1 MSTVKQFSLTSE
13 NLKRFEKELQEKKR
27 KSKSLTR
34 KIYNERTEGDG
45 RSSGIQSYGSQLS
58 AFKDSLNTKSHHVE
72 AKKAVN
78 SHNPSQPSRKI
89 SLPIHRPGPESV
101 RRNPDGQSRNESNPT
116 PHIVRIDYDEESDR
130 IDYKTNSEDEDP
142 RLACGDE
149 KESSDDDDDDE
160 DDDDDDDSD
169 DDDDEDSEDES
180 VESESEDESD
190 SSDDDDDD
198 DDDDDYDEEVKV
210 EDEVED
216 DTNGTE
222 TDSKI
227 LRETPVSVRTHYS
240 SSLNAS
246 TSSIPTIAS
255 VRSRPESI
263 KTTKTER
270 KGSVKSTVS
279 SAPSYILNINQFRMK
294 KMAVK
299 QEKEREKLGIE
310 VNESELSESSR
321 NRSALSRMSMR
332 EKGTTSVQSKGSYVT
347 VRNWTRWSTFSAA
360 GYTISEGPDN
370 NKFKRK
376 RKTAR
381 RKTPTKTQSRSQV
394 PHLPVISNKT
404 VSKSQ
409 PDLQKARKRRVALT
423 ILPGLSNARP
433 VSRSQMASRM
443 STRSIIKTPT
453 MPRVKSVPDL
463 NREAVMSFFEIE
475 RGANRSASRSGH
487 RGKSSRAEMSSKS
500 KQRKRQETDND
511 ELFDFKNRR
520 KRVLKRKERR
530 RRERNDT
537 YLSSALTVRP
547 ITRQHKK
554 PSIDGGVSLT
564 SALSVSIVKSSKS
577 DKSRKTSSSA
587 SSKVSIISRKPRMQ
601 LLRTYAGYQSNASSR
616 GSLFPPGTPISL
628 ILQRSPSLRS
638 AITEYSSYLSLAAS
652 SIKSARPSSVSSLS
666 STGKYLLLN

>member
-78 SHNPSQPSRKI
+78 SHNPLQAGRKI

-101 RRNPDGQSRNESNPT
+101 RRNPDGQSQNESNPT
-116 PHIVRIDYDEESDR
+116 PHIVRVDYDDESDR

-142 RLACGDE
+142 RLASEDE
-149 KESSDDDDDDE
+149 EESSDDDDDDE

-190 SSDDDDDD
+190 DSDDDDDD
-198 DDDDDYDEEVKV
+198 EVKV

-222 TDSKI
+222 TDSKR
-227 LRETPVSVRTHYS
+227 LLETPVSVRTHYS
-240 SSLNAS
+240 SSLSAS

-310 VNESELSESSR
+310 VNESELSESSS
-321 NRSALSRMSMR
+321 NRSALSRMSLR

-360 GYTISEGPDN
+360 GYTISEGPEN

-376 RKTAR
+376 QKKKQ

-394 PHLPVISNKT
+394 PHLPAISNKT

-409 PDLQKARKRRVALT
+409 PDLQKARKRRVTLT

-475 RGANRSASRSGH
+475 RGANRSASRSGR
-487 RGKSSRAEMSSKS
+487 RGKSSRAEVSSKS
-500 KQRKRQETDND
+500 KQRKRQETDNH
-511 ELFDFKNRR
+511 ELYDFKNRR
-520 KRVLKRKERR
+520 KRVLKRKERT
-530 RRERNDT
+530 RRERDDT
-537 YLSSALTVRP
+537 YLSSASTIRP

-554 PSIDGGVSLT
+554 PSTDGGVSLT
-564 SALSVSIVKSSKS
+564 SALSVSTVKSSKS

-587 SSKVSIISRKPRMQ
+587 SSKVSEISRKPRVQ
-601 LLRTYAGYQSNASSR
+601 PIRTYAGYQSNASSR

-652 SIKSARPSSVSSLS
+652 SIKSARPSSASSLS

>member
-45 RSSGIQSYGSQLS
+45 RSSGIQSYGSKLS
-58 AFKDSLNTKSHHVE
+58 EFKDSLKNKSHHVE

-78 SHNPSQPSRKI
+78 SHNHSRASRKL

-101 RRNPDGQSRNESNPT
+101 RRNPEGQSRNESNPT

-142 RLACGDE
+142 RLASDDE
-149 KESSDDDDDDE
+149 RESSDDDD

-169 DDDDEDSEDES
+169 DDSDDADDDEEDSEDES

-190 SSDDDDDD
+190 DDDDDD
-198 DDDDDYDEEVKV
+198 EEVKG

-222 TDSKI
+222 TVFKR
-227 LRETPVSVRTHYS
+227 LQETPVSIRSHYS

-255 VRSRPESI
+255 VKSRPESI

-270 KGSVKSTVS
+270 KASVKSNVS

-347 VRNWTRWSTFSAA
+347 VRNWTQWATFSAA

-370 NKFKRK
+370 NRFKRK
-376 RKTAR
+376 QKTR
-381 RKTPTKTQSRSQV
+381 GKIPPKKQTPPQV
-394 PHLPVISNKT
+394 PHLPAISNKT
-404 VSKSQ
+404 LSKSQ
-409 PDLQKARKRRVALT
+409 PNLRKARKRRVTLT

-475 RGANRSASRSGH
+475 RGSNRSASRSGY
-487 RGKSSRAEMSSKS
+487 RGKSSRAQMSSQS
-500 KQRKRQETDND
+500 KLRKRQETDNE
-511 ELFDFKNRR
+511 ELYDFENRR
-520 KRVLKRKERR
+520 KRVLKRKERHR
-530 RRERNDT
+530 RKRNDA
-537 YLSSALTVRP
+537 YLSSAST

-554 PSIDGGVSLT
+554 PSIDGRVSLT
-564 SALSVSIVKSSKS
+564 STLSLSSVKSSKS
-577 DKSRKTSSSA
+577 DKSRKTSSIA
-587 SSKVSIISRKPRMQ
+587 SSKESTISRKPRMQ
-601 LLRTYAGYQSNASSR
+601 PLRNYAGYQSNASSR
-616 GSLFPPGTPISL
+616 DSLFPPGTPISL

-652 SIKSARPSSVSSLS
+652 SIKSARSGSMSSLS
-666 STGKYLLLN
+666 STGKYLPLK

>member
-58 AFKDSLNTKSHHVE
+58 AFKDSLNTKSHHIE

-78 SHNPSQPSRKI
+78 SHNPSQVSRKI

-116 PHIVRIDYDEESDR
+116 PHIVRVEYDDESDR

-142 RLACGDE
+142 RLASDDE
-149 KESSDDDDDDE
+149 EESSDDD

-169 DDDDEDSEDES
+169 DDDDDEDSDDES

-190 SSDDDDDD
+190 DSDDDDDD
-198 DDDDDYDEEVKV
+198 EEEVKV

-222 TDSKI
+222 TDFKR
-227 LRETPVSVRTHYS
+227 LQETPVSVRTHYS

-270 KGSVKSTVS
+270 RASVKSTVS

-321 NRSALSRMSMR
+321 NRSVLSRMSMR

-360 GYTISEGPDN
+360 GYTISEGPEN

-376 RKTAR
+376 QKKKQG
-381 RKTPTKTQSRSQV
+381 KTPTKTQSRSQV
-394 PHLPVISNKT
+394 PHLPAISNKT

-409 PDLQKARKRRVALT
+409 PDLQKARKRRVTLT

-453 MPRVKSVPDL
+453 IPRVKSVPDL

-511 ELFDFKNRR
+511 ELYDFKNRR
-520 KRVLKRKERR
+520 KRVLKRKERS

-537 YLSSALTVRP
+537 YLSSASTVRP

-564 SALSVSIVKSSKS
+564 SALSVSTVKSSKS

-587 SSKVSIISRKPRMQ
+587 SSKVSVISRKPRMQ
-601 LLRTYAGYQSNASSR
+601 PIRTYAGYQSNASSR

-652 SIKSARPSSVSSLS
+652 SIKSARPSSVWSLS

>member
-34 KIYNERTEGDG
+34 KVYNERTEGDG

-72 AKKAVN
+72 DKKAVN
-78 SHNPSQPSRKI
+78 SHNPSQAGRKI

-101 RRNPDGQSRNESNPT
+101 RRNPDGQSRNESSPT

-142 RLACGDE
+142 RLASEDE
-149 KESSDDDDDDE
+149 EESSDDDE

-190 SSDDDDDD
+190 DSDDDDDED
-198 DDDDDYDEEVKV
+198 DEEVKV
-210 EDEVED
+210 EGEVEN

-222 TDSKI
+222 TDSKR
-227 LRETPVSVRTHYS
+227 LQETPVSVRTHYS

-321 NRSALSRMSMR
+321 NRSAISRMSMR

-376 RKTAR
+376 QKTTR
-381 RKTPTKTQSRSQV
+381 GKTPTKRQSRSQV
-394 PHLPVISNKT
+394 PHLPAISNKT

-409 PDLQKARKRRVALT
+409 PDLQKARKRRVTLT

-511 ELFDFKNRR
+511 ELYDFKNRR

-537 YLSSALTVRP
+537 YLSSASTIRP
-547 ITRQHKK
+547 ITRQHQK

-564 SALSVSIVKSSKS
+564 SALSVSTVKSSKS

-601 LLRTYAGYQSNASSR
+601 PLRTYAGYQSNASSR
-616 GSLFPPGTPISL
+616 GSFFPPGTPISL

-638 AITEYSSYLSLAAS
+638 AITEYSSYLSLAGS
-652 SIKSARPSSVSSLS
+652 SIKSARPSSLSSLS

>member
-78 SHNPSQPSRKI
+78 SHNPSQAGRKI

-101 RRNPDGQSRNESNPT
+101 RRNPDGQSRNESSPT
-116 PHIVRIDYDEESDR
+116 PNIVRIDYDDESDR

-142 RLACGDE
+142 RLASEDE
-149 KESSDDDDDDE
+149 EESSDDD

-190 SSDDDDDD
+190 DSDDDDDD
-198 DDDDDYDEEVKV
+198 DDDDNEEVKV

-222 TDSKI
+222 TDSKR
-227 LRETPVSVRTHYS
+227 LQETPVSVRTHYS

-270 KGSVKSTVS
+270 RASVKSTVS

-376 RKTAR
+376 RKTTR
-381 RKTPTKTQSRSQV
+381 GKTPTKTQSRSQV
-394 PHLPVISNKT
+394 PHLPAISNKT
-404 VSKSQ
+404 LSKSQ
-409 PDLQKARKRRVALT
+409 PDLQKARKRRVTLT

-475 RGANRSASRSGH
+475 RGANRSESRSGR

-511 ELFDFKNRR
+511 DLYDFKNRR
-520 KRVLKRKERR
+520 KRVLKRKERS

-537 YLSSALTVRP
+537 YLSSASTIRP
-547 ITRQHKK
+547 ITSHHKK
-554 PSIDGGVSLT
+554 PSIYGGVSLT
-564 SALSVSIVKSSKS
+564 SALSVSTVKSSKS

-587 SSKVSIISRKPRMQ
+587 SSKVSTISRKPRMQ
-601 LLRTYAGYQSNASSR
+601 PLRAYAGYQSNASSR

-652 SIKSARPSSVSSLS
+652 SIKSARATSVSSLS
-666 STGKYLLLN
+666 STGKYLLLH

>member
-58 AFKDSLNTKSHHVE
+58 AFKDRLNTKSHVD

-78 SHNPSQPSRKI
+78 SHNPSQAGRKI

-101 RRNPDGQSRNESNPT
+101 RRNPDGQSRNESDPT
-116 PHIVRIDYDEESDR
+116 PHVVRIDYDDESDH

-142 RLACGDE
+142 RLASEDE
-149 KESSDDDDDDE
+149 EESSDDDDS
-160 DDDDDDDSD
+160 DDDSD

-190 SSDDDDDD
+190 DSDDDDDD
-198 DDDDDYDEEVKV
+198 DDDDDEVKV
-210 EDEVED
+210 EDEIEY

-222 TDSKI
+222 TDSKR
-227 LRETPVSVRTHYS
+227 LQETPVSVRTHYS

-279 SAPSYILNINQFRMK
+279 SAPSYVLNINQFRMK

-376 RKTAR
+376 WKTAR
-381 RKTPTKTQSRSQV
+381 GKTPAKTQSRSQV
-394 PHLPVISNKT
+394 PHLPAISNKT
-404 VSKSQ
+404 LSKSQ
-409 PDLQKARKRRVALT
+409 PDLQKARKRRVTLT

-433 VSRSQMASRM
+433 VSRSQMVSRM

-511 ELFDFKNRR
+511 ELYDLKNRR
-520 KRVLKRKERR
+520 KRVLKRKERS

-537 YLSSALTVRP
+537 YLSSASTIRL

-564 SALSVSIVKSSKS
+564 SALSVSTVKSSKS

-587 SSKVSIISRKPRMQ
+587 SSKVNIISRKPRMQ
-601 LLRTYAGYQSNASSR
+601 PLRTYAGYQSNASSR